1 MFTFG
6 RDKEKVNPLL
16 MAQYAM
22 ALGFTILA
30 MIVYIYPSIRATS
43 LMYEYSME
51 YRKLTDL
58 KEVNKALKLEV
69 ATLRS
74 LDLIEERAVSGMG
87 FTLPAEGQVVII
99 AKK

>member
-1 MFTFG
+1 MFTFA
-6 RDKEKVNPLL
+6 RDKERVSPLL
-16 MAQYAM
+16 VFKYAL
-22 ALGFTILA
+22 ALCFTIMA

-51 YRKLTDL
+51 YRKLNDIR
-58 KEVNKALKLEV
+58 EINKGLKLEV
-69 ATLRS
+69 ATMRS

-87 FTLPAEGQVVII
+87 FTFPAEGQVVII

>member
-6 RDKEKVNPLL
+6 RDKEKVSHVALL
-16 MAQYAM
+16 KYAL
-22 ALGFTILA
+22 ALCFTIVA

-51 YRKLTDL
+51 IRKLSDV
-58 KEVNKALKLEV
+58 KERNKALRLKV
-69 ATLRS
+69 ASMRS
-74 LDLIEERAVSGMG
+74 LDLIEKKAMTDMG
-87 FTLPAEGQVVII
+87 FVIPAEGQVVII